1 MTRRGSGRSSYRN
14 TENGKERKMP
24 QLDIKPTRIELIRT
38 NRRIKLA
45 RRGLDLLK
53 MKRSSL
59 VMEFFS
65 ISRTVRGLRENLRS
79 EIGEAIDTVRMAEM
93 INGRMTIERIAYMS
107 SNPSIGVNLK
117 NVMGVRIPELNLE
130 YNQTILSNVYRASSV
145 PTAVNDAIKLFES
158 VYQTI
163 VQIAEKENSMRKLLH
178 EIDKTKRRSNAIE
191 NILIP
196 QLVGTAKAIRMR
208 LDEIERD
215 TFTTLKMIKRK
226 IT

>member
-1 MTRRGSGRSSYRN
+1 
-14 TENGKERKMP
+14 MP
-24 QLDIKPTRIELIRT
+24 QIEIKPTRIELIRT

-45 RRGLDLLK
+45 KRGLDLLK

-65 ISRTVRGLRENLRS
+65 ISRTVKGLRENLRG
-79 EIGEAIDTVRMAEM
+79 EVEEAINTVRMAEM

-130 YNQTILSNVYRASSV
+130 YNQTILSNTYRASSI
-145 PTAVNDAIKLFES
+145 PTSVNDAIKLFES

-226 IT
+226 ITNRGENSS